1 MTTNNTAT
9 ALDNLMDQAETASRE
24 IAPVP
29 GVTMGRDVAIPTPA
43 NNNVLAKPSMDDFL
57 DSGGMD
63 VDEYLRVKPEGFRI
77 GDTMQGLLEEMI
89 VDIDLSEVVPIY
101 SFRCEI
107 GGQTKFIKSYD
118 GVTTSDAKN
127 WDLEV
132 QRLTRQGEKPSG
144 VYQTFEIPF
153 ELVDDVADP
162 KAKSTVVINAE
173 TRVGYTPS
181 VTAAKAYKSFAKR
194 LRNEDP
200 ALLGRTLRVKLTH
213 EKRTKGS
220 FEWGII
226 NFDRVVEG

>member
-1 MTTNNTAT
+1 MNNTAT
-9 ALDNLMDQAETASRE
+9 ALDDVMAQAETA
-24 IAPVP
+24 AAAVPAALVPVP
-29 GVTMGRDVAIPTPA
+29 QPLPTPA
-43 NNNVLAKPSMDDFL
+43 NNNALAKPSMDDFL

-77 GDTMQGLLEEMI
+77 GDSMQGLLETMDVE
-89 VDIDLSEVVPIY
+89 IDLSEVVPIY

-118 GVTTSDAKN
+118 GVVTSDAKN
-127 WDLEV
+127 FQLEV
-132 QRLTRQGEKPSG
+132 ERLTRQGEKPSG

-153 ELVDDVADP
+153 ELVDDVTDP
-162 KAKSTVVINAE
+162 KRGSSLVVHAE

-194 LRNEDP
+194 LRNRDP
-200 ALLGRTLRVKLTH
+200 SLLDKTLKVRLTH

-220 FEWGII
+220 FEWGIV
-226 NFDRVVEG
+226 NFELLEG

>member
-1 MTTNNTAT
+1 MSANTAS
-9 ALDNLMDQAETASRE
+9 ALDNVMAQAEAAAAESPAAQHLIPSPVT
-24 IAPVP
+24 APV
-29 GVTMGRDVAIPTPA
+29 AA
-43 NNNVLAKPSMDDFL
+43 NSNALTKPSMDDFI
-57 DSGGMD
+57 DGGGMD
-63 VDEYLRVKPEGFRI
+63 VDEYLRVKAEGFRI
-77 GDTMQGLLEEMI
+77 GDSMQGLLEDMTVE
-89 VDIDLSEVVPIY
+89 IDLSEVTPIY

-127 WDLEV
+127 FQMEV
-132 QRLTRQGEKPSG
+132 DRLTRQGEKPSG
-144 VYQTFEIPF
+144 VYQTFEIPM

-162 KAKSTVVINAE
+162 KKGSSLVIHGE

-200 ALLGRTLRVKLTH
+200 SLLGRTLKVKLTH

-226 NFDRVVEG
+226 NFERIED